1 MIPFEDPTTL
11 SLLYHL
17 NSEPRLSAEAYQESA
32 AEVEYRR
39 YGPPSSALVL
49 PPPEESPLKKLIR
62 DRYSCRRYQTR
73 PMPVQ
78 TLSTLLFAAYG
89 LTQEMPL
96 ADETSYICRS
106 VPSAGG
112 LYPLEIYP
120 LLRDVEGVA
129 DGLHHYNVFINAL
142 EPVRIGNVFEE
153 LRSVVLA
160 FPFIENANF
169 VCFLVAVFARSQRK
183 YGPRGYRYV
192 LLEAGHSAQNICLAA
207 TQNQLGSLCIGGFFD
222 GTLNRILQLD
232 PLQEAVVYA
241 VAAGYAS

>member
-1 MIPFEDPTTL
+1 MIPFEDPTAL

-17 NSEPRLSAEAYQESA
+17 NSEPWSSTKARQKSAG
-32 AEVEYRR
+32 EVEYRKF
-39 YGPPSSALVL
+39 GPPSSALVL
-49 PPPEESPLKKLIR
+49 PPSAESPLKKLIR
-62 DRYSCRRYQTR
+62 DRCSSRRYRTR

-89 LTQEMPL
+89 LTREMPL
-96 ADETSYICRS
+96 ADQTSYICRS

-112 LYPLEIYP
+112 VYPLEIYP
-120 LLRDVEGVA
+120 LLQGVEGVA
-129 DGLHHYNVFINAL
+129 DGLHHYNVFSNAL
-142 EPVRIGNVFEE
+142 EPVRIGMVFAE
-153 LRSVVLA
+153 LRSIVMT
-160 FPFIENANF
+160 FPFIESANI

-183 YGPRGYRYV
+183 YGPRGYRYI

-207 TQNQLGSLCIGGFFD
+207 TQNQLGSLCVGGFFD
-222 GTLNRILQLD
+222 GTLNRILRLD